1 MEFLCAILGGYDKGF
16 YGNQI
21 GKLNQKIIDE
31 ADNVEQTENVS
42 E

>member
-1 MEFLCAILGGYDKGF
+1 MTRKTQESFVEDSH
-16 YGNQI
+16 NQI